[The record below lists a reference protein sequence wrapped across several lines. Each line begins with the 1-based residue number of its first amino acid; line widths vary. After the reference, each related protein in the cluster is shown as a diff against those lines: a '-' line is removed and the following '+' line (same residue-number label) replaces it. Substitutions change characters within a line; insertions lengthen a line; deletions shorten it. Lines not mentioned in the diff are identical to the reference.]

1 MKIVKKICIDAGHYG
16 SYNPSPV
23 VKGYFESEV
32 MWKLH
37 LKLKEQLE
45 KRGFEVIVTREDRKK
60 DLPLEERGRMAEGCV
75 GFVSLHS
82 NAASTKKPDWAV
94 GMYFVD
100 DDCGQIDTRSH
111 ELADKLAQTVGDTMG
126 VGWQTYT
133 RESARDRDGNGH
145 KDDYYGVLRG
155 AHSVGVP
162 GVIIEHGFHT
172 NPSNARWLM
181 VEENLMRL
189 AAAEAD
195 ALAAFF
201 GVCKTVSLDL
211 PVLKKGMKND
221 AVRAM
226 QQLLIGNGYPIV
238 ADGSFGGKTEN
249 ALMSY
254 QEDMG
259 LTVDGSCGRKT
270 WTSLLGVE

>member
-1 MKIVKKICIDAGHYG
+1 MKKKFCIDAGHYG
-16 SYNPSPV
+16 RYNPSPV

-32 MWKLH
+32 MWKFH
-37 LKLKEQLE
+37 LKLKAQLE
-45 KRGFEVIVTREDRKK
+45 KRGFEVITTRDNPNR

-75 GFVSLHS
+75 GFASLHS
-82 NAASTKKPDWAV
+82 NSATSKKPNWAV
-94 GMYFVD
+94 AMHFVD
-100 DDCGQIDTRSH
+100 DDCGEVDQQSLR
-111 ELADKLAQTVGDTMG
+111 LAKRLSKTVGDTMG
-126 VGWQTYT
+126 VGFEVYT
-133 RESARDRDGNGH
+133 QQSSKDRDGNGH

-172 NPSNARWLM
+172 NPENTRWLM
-181 VEENLMRL
+181 VEENLDRL
-189 AAAEAD
+189 AQAEAE
-195 ALAAFF
+195 ALAEFF
-201 GVCKTVSLDL
+201 GVPKLLTMEL
-211 PVLKKGMKND
+211 PVLKKGMKGD

-249 ALMSY
+249 ALMCY

-259 LTVDGSCGRKT
+259 LKVDGSCGRAS
-270 WTSLLGVE
+270 WSALLGLG

>member
-1 MKIVKKICIDAGHYG
+1 MKMCLDAGHYG
-16 SYNPSPV
+16 AYNPSPV

-37 LKLKEQLE
+37 LLLKEQLE
-45 KRGFEVIVTREDRKK
+45 KRGFEVIITRDKQSQ
-60 DLPLEERGRMAEGCV
+60 DLALEERGRMAKGCV

-82 NAASTKKPDWAV
+82 NAADSKKPNWAV
-94 GMYFVD
+94 AMHFVD
-100 DDCGQIDTRSH
+100 DDCGKIDDQSLQ
-111 ELADKLAQTVGDTMG
+111 LAKLLGQTVGDVMG
-126 VGWQTYT
+126 VGHEIYT
-133 RESARDRDGNGH
+133 RTSSKDRDGNGK

-162 GVIIEHGFHT
+162 GVIVEHGFHT
-172 NPSNARWLM
+172 NPANAKWLM
-181 VEENLMRL
+181 ETDNLRRL
-189 AAAEAD
+189 AEAEAD

-201 GVCKTVSLDL
+201 GARKTVSMDL
-211 PVLKKGMKND
+211 PVLKKGAKGED
-221 AVRAM
+221 VRAM

-249 ALMSY
+249 ALLCY

-259 LTVDGSCGRKT
+259 LKVDGSCGRAS
-270 WTSLLGVE
+270 WTALLGLG